1 MKILATD
8 TAPTQIEA
16 DAIVAGVF
24 DGGSQGP
31 ITAKIDDATQGL
43 VTRLIDQG
51 EISGHIGDVTRL
63 YAPAG
68 LQAEQLLL
76 VGLGELNHFNQQS
89 VCRAA
94 GTVAKLLAAR
104 PRKRVAFYLDGPWN
118 QTLTSAAISAAIA
131 ACEGQDLYRDEKK
144 LQPFDELVWHGATEH
159 ALQTGEIL
167 GQSINL
173 ARRLVNDA
181 PSVINP
187 EGFANE
193 ALRSAQL
200 CGLETEIWGRERLE
214 EESCE
219 ALLAVARGSAHEPRL
234 VVVRHQGGGPH
245 LPILALV
252 GKGVTFDSG
261 GLSLKPSDGMK
272 TMKCDMAGA
281 ATVLGAMVAIARLK
295 LPVNV
300 IGVMGLVEN
309 MVSGDS
315 YKLGDV
321 LRARNGKTIEVL
333 NTDAEGRLVLA
344 DALDVAIKSGAERV
358 IDVAT
363 LTGACMVALGTDVAG
378 VMTND
383 TSLCDQL
390 VEAAMTCGEP
400 VWELPMF
407 DLYDEQIQSCV
418 ADIKNVGEG
427 RWGGAITAAKF
438 LQQFV
443 GDTPWV
449 HIDIAGP
456 SFSEKPKSW
465 LDAGGSGAYVRT
477 LVELA
482 RVLSNS

>member
-8 TAPTQIEA
+8 ATPAQIEA

-24 DGGSQGP
+24 DGGSLGP
-31 ITAKIDDATQGL
+31 ITAELDEATNG
-43 VTRLIDQG
+43 VITRLIELG
-51 EISGHIGDVTRL
+51 EVSGHTGDITRL

-68 LQAEQLLL
+68 VEAEQLVL
-76 VGLGELNHFNQQS
+76 VGLGELNHFNQAT
-89 VCRAA
+89 VVKAVGAA
-94 GTVAKLLAAR
+94 AKSLANR
-104 PRKRVAFYLDGPWN
+104 QRKGIAFCLDGPWN
-118 QTLTSAAISAAIA
+118 VALTASAISAALA

-144 LQPFDELVWHGATEH
+144 LLPFEELIWHGATDQ
-159 ALQTGEIL
+159 ALETGEIL

-173 ARRLVNDA
+173 TRRLVNNA

-193 ALRSAQL
+193 ALRAAQL

-234 VVVRHQGGGPH
+234 VVVRHDGGGPQR
-245 LPILALV
+245 PILALV

-295 LPVNV
+295 IPVNV

-344 DALDVAIKSGAERV
+344 DALDVAIKGGAERV

-383 TSLCDQL
+383 STLCGQL
-390 VEAAMTCGEP
+390 IDAANACGEA
-400 VWELPMF
+400 VWQLPMF
-407 DLYDEQIQSCV
+407 DEYDEQIQSCV
-418 ADIKNVGEG
+418 ADIENVGEG
-427 RWGGAITAAKF
+427 RWGGADYCGEI
-438 LQQFV
+438 
-443 GDTPWV
+443 P
-449 HIDIAGP
+449 
-456 SFSEKPKSW
+456 
-465 LDAGGSGAYVRT
+465 
-477 LVELA
+477 
-482 RVLSNS
+482 